1 MELIY
6 LLINFTSSNN
16 QKKHNNWSKNKKQE
30 LPENWTVGKSDNQG
44 VKEETSIQTGRRGGD
59 GQLGQRGRA
68 ARWWMMVRTV
78 PPSRADKNQ
87 EQAEP

>member
-44 VKEETSIQTGRRGGD
+44 VKE
-59 GQLGQRGRA
+59 
-68 ARWWMMVRTV
+68 
-78 PPSRADKNQ
+78 
-87 EQAEP
+87 